1 MKKRFDLIT
10 ELYDSSIREIT
21 ENPEN
26 WMNFLRFACRNY
38 LLPFDEQVLVYVQRP
53 EAEKVLSMEDWSN
66 KFGRWVKRDS
76 KKIAVFDKEAPTM
89 RLKYYYDVSD
99 TREGKF
105 KRLVRPVPLWEM
117 ENSDREAVQETIS
130 NTFGVEESGD
140 FEETILE
147 AAKNAAEDNLP
158 DYLRDLLSG
167 RENSFLEE
175 LDELNVEVEAKR
187 ILEASVAYML
197 MARCGVDTEAYYS
210 AEDFRDIRDFNTP
223 ILINLLGSAV
233 SDVAEMAL
241 SPVSDTVIKL
251 QKGREKENRTFVS
264 GETRGYTESVK
275 TNPDK
280 EGSAEY
286 ERNRIQQA
294 GRVSSAE
301 HLRTGRDSGSPWEI
315 FISSEKISSG
325 TTIRDVHNPAD
336 TGQVKPAS
344 GRSTGGSTDKNR
356 ADHDGNGTEGKRD
369 GGTKGRKSDVVGR
382 EDEQHPSGG
391 RGSRDEGTDL
401 QLEWYDRS
409 SEDKRY
415 PFFGSDSDIKSLLLA
430 TPHLKATKEEIRFFY
445 ESHEDKKE
453 RTEYIK
459 SIFNNEFTEVT
470 LEDGRRVG
478 YKTFQNVLHL
488 WEGKYL
494 SRTAQSYYDWG
505 VIAEYFE
512 GMRLLGELGD
522 RANPAPIVGEQ
533 LRIIDDMAEEKSPAF
548 SFTQEIIDYTLIQ
561 GSGVQ
566 YGKYRIYSYFLQGH
580 TTKEKAEFLKEEY
593 GMGGRSSIL
602 AGTGI
607 GEDHDAKGLK
617 LNRGYGEDSPELL
630 LSWGKVA
637 KRIDELIT
645 AGRYMSKRELEYIPE
660 YEKGVLATEIYNFF
674 YNQPEEVMR
683 PYPAGAEYYEGLEVI
698 RAQFDETER
707 VEKIIHS
714 MDEVLDNTA
723 DFAKNYQS
731 MQKTLQ
737 DMTDYKNGVYSLFT
751 PIPPAENTISSP
763 ALPVPAEV
771 REKIEEKEAE
781 ATREKGAGILEPY
794 DLQLDTIVFIG
805 LKEYRIEI
813 LSPERVVLRDEV
825 CPIFAEEMPRE
836 EFERKVRENPA
847 NDHLK
852 IQRSQPELPD
862 EKGKIETKQEILQ
875 AEKQKSVESTNEDFT
890 QDNLNVAE
898 RNYHTIMELAPGVL
912 QGEEDSA
919 TFEAGP
925 SFMPLTIEVIGNN
938 RIAISHF
945 IEENGDLLADPDME
959 FEVSHETKTL
969 NARMY

>member
-1 MKKRFDLIT
+1 M
-10 ELYDSSIREIT
+10 
-21 ENPEN
+21 
-26 WMNFLRFACRNY
+26 
-38 LLPFDEQVLVYVQRP
+38 
-53 EAEKVLSMEDWSN
+53 
-66 KFGRWVKRDS
+66 
-76 KKIAVFDKEAPTM
+76 
-89 RLKYYYDVSD
+89 
-99 TREGKF
+99 
-105 KRLVRPVPLWEM
+105 
-117 ENSDREAVQETIS
+117 
-130 NTFGVEESGD
+130 
-140 FEETILE
+140 
-147 AAKNAAEDNLP
+147 
-158 DYLRDLLSG
+158 
-167 RENSFLEE
+167 
-175 LDELNVEVEAKR
+175 
-187 ILEASVAYML
+187 
-197 MARCGVDTEAYYS
+197 
-210 AEDFRDIRDFNTP
+210 
-223 ILINLLGSAV
+223 
-233 SDVAEMAL
+233 
-241 SPVSDTVIKL
+241 
-251 QKGREKENRTFVS
+251 
-264 GETRGYTESVK
+264 
-275 TNPDK
+275 
-280 EGSAEY
+280 
-286 ERNRIQQA
+286 
-294 GRVSSAE
+294 
-301 HLRTGRDSGSPWEI
+301 
-315 FISSEKISSG
+315 
-325 TTIRDVHNPAD
+325 
-336 TGQVKPAS
+336 
-344 GRSTGGSTDKNR
+344 
-356 ADHDGNGTEGKRD
+356 
-369 GGTKGRKSDVVGR
+369 
-382 EDEQHPSGG
+382 
-391 RGSRDEGTDL
+391 
-401 QLEWYDRS
+401 
-409 SEDKRY
+409 
-415 PFFGSDSDIKSLLLA
+415 
-430 TPHLKATKEEIRFFY
+430 KATKEEICFFY

-533 LRIIDDMAEEKSPAF
+533 FRIIDDMAEEKSSAF
-548 SFTQEIIDYTLIQ
+548 SFSQEIIDYTLIQ

-617 LNRGYGEDSPELL
+617 LNRRYGEDSPELL

-698 RAQFDETER
+698 RSQFDEPER

-714 MDEVLDNTA
+714 MEEVLDNTA

-781 ATREKGAGILEPY
+781 ATQEKGAGILEPY

-825 CPIFAEEMPRE
+825 CPLFAEEMPRE

-852 IQRSQPELPD
+852 IQRSQSELPD
-862 EKGKIETKQEILQ
+862 EKGKIETKPEIHQ
-875 AEKQKSVESTNEDFT
+875 AEEQKSVESTNEDFT
-890 QDNLNVAE
+890 QDNLTVAE
-898 RNYHTIMELAPGVL
+898 RNYRTIMELAPGVL
-912 QGEEDSA
+912 QGKEDSV
-919 TFEAGP
+919 TFEAGA
-925 SFMPLTIEVIGNN
+925 SFMPLTIEKYEGN
-938 RIAISHF
+938 RIAVSHYF
-945 IEENGDLLADPDME
+945 MQDDMSVADPDME
-959 FEVSHETKTL
+959 FEISHETKTL
-969 NARMY
+969 HARIYQQDVLKRYENVIQNGMVNVELENELDEFAEQWFDNIRERGYKLVKDTPEKETEGEAATEENISQETEFTPVWEQKPQKKSHTNFLLNPEIPQEKRNQYRITDDGLGQGTPKEKFRADRKSVV